1 MPINNSIINQKGTP
15 AFFSD
20 IFANRPAFGYAGRV
34 FISTDTGAIYEDTGT
49 SWTLIADAGAGTT
62 GTLQQVTTNG
72 NTTTL
77 GIVVQGININDG
89 AGTGLYN
96 TAVGTNNL
104 SANTTGAQNTAVGF
118 NSLVSNTTGGLN
130 TAIGNGSLAANT
142 TASNNTAIGLSS
154 LSLNTTGASNTGVG
168 VYSLQSNATGSLNTA
183 IGYTAGQLITTGS
196 NNTIIGNYGGTS
208 TLASNIV
215 LSDGAGN
222 VRLFSDANGL
232 IGINQAVGSTIGG
245 QLDIH
250 TTQTYALVLNGLSTS
265 NAYTAFSN
273 ASVGKWRIGN
283 TYNAGANTFDI
294 FNLGTSSNALSF
306 NSTTNAA
313 TFTSALSGTSASFSS
328 SVTALSFTSTGVS
341 NGNGIVVV
349 QDQDGRQAA
358 FKSPTP
364 LGGIAS
370 IGSTTNHDFRI
381 NTGDASN
388 VLFLGTKSG
397 TNWLSFASTGA
408 ATFSS
413 IVTIGGRIDFSAN
426 SSATASGQI
435 GRDATYGLFNWAS
448 PGLTDDYA
456 IFSVSGAYIMHT
468 PTGTAN
474 TVLGGALN
482 GTSATFSSTIQTN
495 ANGAFGQGIE
505 STIRLI
511 AASSG
516 NTSGSIALAARNLA
530 GTMGFAIYGDLTSY
544 FGGIINTTSR
554 VNVNGATDNALF
566 SLNSGGTLYTV
577 GFSPNATANSN
588 NTLTLTTA
596 QTTWIYTGT
605 GLATW
610 TLPNPSGT
618 NQMFW
623 IKNAG
628 TGIITLNAFAG
639 TNIIDNSAT
648 SVSSITIAVGAT
660 ALIQQ
665 DGNVKSYQLQ

>member
-1 MPINNSIINQKGTP
+1 MSSIRVDYDILNQKQTP
-15 AFFSD
+15 AFYASSL
-20 IFANRPAFGYAGRV
+20 ATRPAFGFPGRI
-34 FISTDTGAIYEDTGT
+34 FIDTDTPSSGIYRDTG
-49 SWTLIADAGAGTT
+49 SAWIQVADPGAGTT

-77 GIVVQGININDG
+77 GIQVQGIDINDG
-89 AGTGLYN
+89 AGTGTGNVVFGNSSLQGNTTGYNN
-96 TAVGTNNL
+96 TAIGNNSL
-104 SANTTGAQNTAVGF
+104 VNNTTGAN
-118 NSLVSNTTGGLN
+118 N

-196 NNTIIGNYGGTS
+196 NNTILGNYVGTS

-273 ASVGKWRIGN
+273 ANVGKWRIGN
-283 TYNAGANTFDI
+283 TYNAGANSFDI

-313 TFTSALSGTSASFSS
+313 TF
-328 SVTALSFTSTGVS
+328 
-341 NGNGIVVV
+341 
-349 QDQDGRQAA
+349 
-358 FKSPTP
+358 
-364 LGGIAS
+364 
-370 IGSTTNHDFRI
+370 
-381 NTGDASN
+381 
-388 VLFLGTKSG
+388 
-397 TNWLSFASTGA
+397 
-408 ATFSS
+408 SS

-426 SSATASGQI
+426 SSATAQGQI
-435 GRDATYGLFNWAS
+435 GRDAAYGLFNFAS
-448 PGLTDDYA
+448 TGVVDDYA
-456 IFSVSGAYIMHT
+456 IFSASGAYIMHT

-474 TVLGGALN
+474 TVLGGALS
-482 GTSATFSSTIQTN
+482 GTSATFSSSVSATSGIFTNGSAAYALNATSSWTASASNNPIITFGRAGNAVAGAIGYDEIQT
-495 ANGAFGQGIE
+495 
-505 STIRLI
+505 
-511 AASSG
+511 
-516 NTSGSIALAARNLA
+516 
-530 GTMGFAIYGDLTSY
+530 AIYIGTTTAHNFLIKTDNTARLTITTA
-544 FGGIINTTSR
+544 GIINTTSR
-554 VNVNGATDNALF
+554 LNVNGATDNALF

-610 TLPNPSGT
+610 TLPTPSGT

-660 ALIQQ
+660 VLIQQ

>member
-1 MPINNSIINQKGTP
+1 MPINNNILNQKGTP
-15 AFFSD
+15 AFYSD

-77 GIVVQGININDG
+77 GIQVQGIDINDG
-89 AGTGLYN
+89 SGTGTGNVVFGNSSLQVNTTGYNN
-96 TAVGTNNL
+96 TAIGNNSL
-104 SANTTGAQNTAVGF
+104 VNNTTGAN
-118 NSLVSNTTGGLN
+118 N

-283 TYNAGANTFDI
+283 TYNAGANSFDI

-306 NSTTNAA
+306 NSTTNEA
-313 TFTSALSGTSASFSS
+313 TFSNTVTAASQLSILGGDGGGKKLKFTGGVTNYNGMIAVQENYGNTLEITASSAVGTTTFNRNIAKFNLGDLSTTLAGTLSGTSA
-328 SVTALSFTSTGVS
+328 TFTDDIVIGNSNSKKIYGGIIGSTSYIELYNGSTGDMTFFVNFATGAINFCTNNSLTPKLTIASTGV
-341 NGNGIVVV
+341 
-349 QDQDGRQAA
+349 
-358 FKSPTP
+358 
-364 LGGIAS
+364 
-370 IGSTTNHDFRI
+370 I
-381 NTGDASN
+381 NATSRAN
-388 VLFLGTKSG
+388 FLGS
-397 TNWLSFASTGA
+397 
-408 ATFSS
+408 
-413 IVTIGGRIDFSAN
+413 
-426 SSATASGQI
+426 
-435 GRDATYGLFNWAS
+435 
-448 PGLTDDYA
+448 
-456 IFSVSGAYIMHT
+456 
-468 PTGTAN
+468 
-474 TVLGGALN
+474 
-482 GTSATFSSTIQTN
+482 
-495 ANGAFGQGIE
+495 
-505 STIRLI
+505 
-511 AASSG
+511 
-516 NTSGSIALAARNLA
+516 
-530 GTMGFAIYGDLTSY
+530 
-544 FGGIINTTSR
+544 
-554 VNVNGATDNALF
+554 TDNALF

-577 GFSPNATANSN
+577 GFSPNATANST

-610 TLPNPSGT
+610 TLPTPSGT

-639 TNIIDNSAT
+639 SNIIDNSAT

-660 ALIQQ
+660 VLIQQ